1 MSKSIYVNECA
12 KKEIFRLQ
20 NELLV
25 INNIHCSNCILS
37 SSKDYSNCQDCIVR
51 KYINEVEN
59 SISYWKELLDKNV

>member
-37 SSKDYSNCQDCIVR
+37 SSKDYSNCGDCIVR
-51 KYINEVEN
+51 KYINEIEN
-59 SISYWKELLDKNV
+59 SISYLKELLDENV